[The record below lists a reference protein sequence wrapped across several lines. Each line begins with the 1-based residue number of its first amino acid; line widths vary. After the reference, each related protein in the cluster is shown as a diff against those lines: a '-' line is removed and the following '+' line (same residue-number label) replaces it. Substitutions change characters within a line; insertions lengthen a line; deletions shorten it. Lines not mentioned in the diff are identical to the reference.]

1 MYQTRMFSYGTLQ
14 RAGSLYDLIQPA
26 VLSVEPATLKN
37 YAIYKSPFGM
47 YPEAYPSDEGRSI
60 KGELFTIDANHPR
73 FIETM
78 MMELKA
84 GYELKLDEVVTPH
97 GLRISALV
105 FISVFPPTGYLIEDG
120 NWLKHA
126 ESLQNT
132 KF

>member
-1 MYQTRMFSYGTLQ
+1 MYQTKMFSYGTLQ

-26 VLSVEPATLKN
+26 VLSVELATLKH
-37 YAIYKSPFGM
+37 YGLYKSPFGM
-47 YPEAYPSDEGRSI
+47 YPEAFPLEGRSI
-60 KGELFTIDANHPR
+60 KGELLSIDANHPR

-84 GYELKLDEVVTPH
+84 GYNLELNEVVTPH
-97 GLRISALV
+97 GLRIIALV
-105 FISVFPPTGYLIEDG
+105 FISHFPPTGYLIEDG

>member
-1 MYQTRMFSYGTLQ
+1 MYLTNLFVYGTLQ
-14 RAGSLYDLIQPA
+14 RAGQLYELIHPA
-26 VLSVEPATLKN
+26 VRSVQPGMLEGYGL
-37 YAIYKSPFGM
+37 YKSKYGS
-47 YPEAYPSDEGRSI
+47 YPEACLLKGHSI
-60 KGELFTIDANHPR
+60 KGELLLIDANHPR

-84 GYELKLDEVVTPH
+84 GYKLELNEVVTPH
-97 GLRISALV
+97 GLLIVAMT
-105 FISVFPPTGYLIEDG
+105 FIYGYEPTGYLIEDG